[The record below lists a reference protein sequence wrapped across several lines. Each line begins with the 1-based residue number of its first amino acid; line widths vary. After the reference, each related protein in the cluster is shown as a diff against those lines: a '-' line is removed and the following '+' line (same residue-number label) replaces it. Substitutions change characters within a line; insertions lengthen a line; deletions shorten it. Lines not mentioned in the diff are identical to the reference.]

1 MFHWYICGIIDAIRH
16 PITTTT
22 TTTTTQS
29 QQYFVPSITTRRRL
43 SFLLYILDP
52 HRRRHMEES
61 QQNRIV
67 LLATTIPQHP
77 HTTVVVGRFGIV
89 IEPGPVVPSPL
100 QEAIHR
106 IYTNQNS
113 NHSSNNSSNISTTTT
128 TSSSSTTTIKNVD
141 VVDDDTIR
149 AGAIVYMYVTP
160 EYRGIQNNIGGRALQ
175 VIHTIQR
182 SCHCTYTLL
191 VANDKTPPSDTSTTT
206 TTTTTTTTARTGS
219 DHDATTTTTTSMR
232 YNDMKLVQW
241 YRRNGYHIAE
251 EIQDILG
258 SPNGIYGVA
267 MITSLWHNDDTMKYD
282 VATPIIQWW

>member
-29 QQYFVPSITTRRRL
+29 QPYFVPSITTRRRL

-52 HRRRHMEES
+52 HRRHMEES

-67 LLATTIPQHP
+67 LLATIQQHP

-106 IYTNQNS
+106 IYTNHKS
-113 NHSSNNSSNISTTTT
+113 NRSSNNSNNISTT
-128 TSSSSTTTIKNVD
+128 TSSSSTTATIKN
-141 VVDDDTIR
+141 DDDTIR
-149 AGAIVYMYVTP
+149 AGAIVYMYVAP
-160 EYRGIQNNIGGRALQ
+160 EYRGIQNNIGGMALQ

-251 EIQDILG
+251 EIQDMLG

-267 MITSLWHNDDTMKYD
+267 MITSHHNDNTMNYD

>member
-16 PITTTT
+16 PIITTT

-52 HRRRHMEES
+52 HRRRRHMEES
-61 QQNRIV
+61 QQNRVV
-67 LLATTIPQHP
+67 LLATTRPQQHS
-77 HTTVVVGRFGIV
+77 HKTVVVGRFGIV

-106 IYTNQNS
+106 IYTNHKS
-113 NHSSNNSSNISTTTT
+113 NRSSNNSNNISTT
-128 TSSSSTTTIKNVD
+128 TSSSSTTATIKN
-141 VVDDDTIR
+141 DDDTIR
-149 AGAIVYMYVTP
+149 AGAIVYMYVAP
-160 EYRGIQNNIGGRALQ
+160 EYRGIQNNIGGMALQ

-206 TTTTTTTTARTGS
+206 TTTTARTGS
-219 DHDATTTTTTSMR
+219 DHDNDATTAATTNMR

-251 EIQDILG
+251 EIQDMLG

-267 MITSLWHNDDTMKYD
+267 MITSHHDNNTMNYD